1 MKGYSISTHWD
12 YKSASKQDR
21 GRLGSRSTTRVEAN
35 AISDVPILPNEANAI
50 SDIPIL
56 PNEANAISDIPIL
69 PNEANAIGD
78 VPILPNEANASSDI
92 PILPSELSW
101 RRGDTQTHEN
111 RARMLA

>member
-35 AISDVPILPNEANAI
+35 AISDV
-50 SDIPIL
+50 
-56 PNEANAISDIPIL
+56 PIL